1 MSKKNQEAQLPVIE
15 QEEELM
21 PKKSKGRKIA
31 NTIINVVLV
40 LAIVVAAFCTY
51 TSYVSTSGNGVPSL
65 FGLRMLSIQTDSMYP
80 EL

>member
-51 TSYVSTSGNGVPSL
+51 TSYVSTSGNGVPPV
-65 FGLRMLSIQTDSMYP
+65 RAADAVYP
-80 EL
+80 DRLHVPGA